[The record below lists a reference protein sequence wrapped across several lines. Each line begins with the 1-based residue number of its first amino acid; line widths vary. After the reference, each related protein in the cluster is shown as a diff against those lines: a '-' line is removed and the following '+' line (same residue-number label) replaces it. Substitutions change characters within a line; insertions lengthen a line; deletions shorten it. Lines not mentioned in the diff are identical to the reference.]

1 MKRCVVVCV
10 GVFILAVLAAAP
22 VMAAVNFDLGIK
34 AGVTMSNVRWSDD
47 DGEETA
53 LIRPTFGAFAL
64 IRVNPTLEIQP
75 EIDFMTVGEQWSF
88 SDEGGSGKYTE
99 VYNYIHIPVLIKA
112 RLAKQGKIVPVVFA
126 GPAVGILLSA
136 KDRAYIDGDLV
147 FTYDMKQDLK
157 STDFG
162 VDLGAQAEMMLS
174 DLKLIIDLRY
184 YLGLT
189 NVYAADSKFT
199 LKNNSVMLTAGVAF

>member
-10 GVFILAVLAAAP
+10 GVFILAVLAAGPA
-22 VMAAVNFDLGIK
+22 VAAVNFDLGIK
-34 AGVTMSNVRWSDD
+34 AGVTMSNVKWSDD

-53 LIRPTFGAFAL
+53 LIRPIFGVFAL

-75 EIDFMTVGEQWSF
+75 EIDYMTVGEQWTF
-88 SDEGGSGKYTE
+88 SDQDGSGKYTE

-112 RLAKQGKIVPVVFA
+112 RLAKQGKIIPIVFA
-126 GPAVGILLSA
+126 GPAVGFLLSA
-136 KDRAYIDGDLV
+136 KDRAYIDGELV

-162 VDLGAQAEMMLS
+162 VDFGAQAEMMLNK
-174 DLKLIIDLRY
+174 LKLIVDLRY

-189 NVYAADSKFT
+189 NVYAASSEFT
-199 LKNNSVMLTAGVAF
+199 LKNNSVMLAGGVVF